1 MLTWFPILAALLA
14 TPPADAEP
22 APVVEPRT
30 LAADETVVVELFT
43 SQGCGM
49 CPDANRLLAEIGAEP
64 GIIALGWGVSYW
76 DVYGWTDEYARP
88 EFVARQQAYVDAGE
102 ARRVY
107 TPHFVING
115 APQKLRFQPD
125 RIRAAVT
132 SFDPV
137 PVLSVSA
144 DGETLTLTGAER
156 SVPAEIWIASYA
168 PGIETRM
175 IESGSNAGTEM
186 THFNMVRSVE
196 QVGLW
201 TGGALHLPLPEAADP
216 ALDRVVLVQD
226 GPGGVILG
234 AVRLTD

>member
-1 MLTWFPILAALLA
+1 MLTWFPIFAALLA
-14 TPPADAEP
+14 TPPAEETA
-22 APVVEPRT
+22 APVIEPRT
-30 LAADETVVVELFT
+30 LAANETVVVELFT

-125 RIRAAVT
+125 RIRAAVA

-137 PVLSVSA
+137 PVLSLSA
-144 DGETLTLTGAER
+144 DGETLTLAGDARTI
-156 SVPAEIWIASYA
+156 PAEIWIASYE

-186 THFNMVRSVE
+186 THFNMVRTVE
-196 QVGLW
+196 QIGDW
-201 TGGALHLPLPEAADP
+201 TGGPLQMAVPDATDP

-234 AVRLTD
+234 AVRLPD